1 MTPPNHDP
9 TTDESLADP
18 TAVRDRPDVAE
29 SIEERTVPT
38 EKHEALRERY
48 EQIDGVVQVG
58 VRRADGALLLE
69 RTDRSEE
76 WAPPG
81 GNVAPDQDWIE
92 AATAAAESITGEA
105 IVVDEPVLYGRITFV
120 PDEGDGEGVAA
131 ETVVFGAS
139 LADPETAFADEPTL
153 PEDLDD
159 PLYGDGESV
168 GLELAWF
175 ESVPEDVNPNHREEV
190 ELLLE

>member
-1 MTPPNHDP
+1 MIPPNHDA
-9 TTDESLADP
+9 TDESLADP
-18 TAVRDRPDVAE
+18 SALRDRPDVAE
-29 SIEERTVPT
+29 AIEERTVSA

-48 EQIDGVVQVG
+48 AQIDGVAQVG
-58 VRRADGALLLE
+58 VRRADGAVLLA

-81 GNVAPDQDWIE
+81 GNVALGQDWVA
-92 AATAAAESITGEA
+92 AATTAAESLTGEA
-105 IVVDEPVLYGRITFV
+105 VVVDDPVLYGRTTFV
-120 PDEGDGEGVAA
+120 PDDGEGEGVSA
-131 ETVVFGAS
+131 ETVVFAAS
-139 LADPETAFADEPTL
+139 LADPETGFAEDPTL
-153 PEDLDD
+153 PEDLDH

-175 ESVPEDVNPNHREEV
+175 ESVPADVNPNHREEI